1 MSTPTWRAPA
11 AVISQLLQAPQQ
23 FGFFQAVRLLEQWVG
38 LEAVQ
43 FHNSVSMSFAPSEIE
58 SLQAHWTSPK
68 AVGLAGPE
76 PVFAPVSAPVYGPV
90 SAPAALPVSLPGA
103 IALDGALDAHRPTRV
118 DLTPACM
125 GLLGVSGALPLFY
138 TEWLAQA
145 EVKGRDAAARAFLDV
160 FSHRSVTLFYQA
172 WCKHRLGVRH
182 EQEALRHRASQHPN
196 PAAQQAAMSQAK
208 APAPVPRAFVAEVLA
223 LSGMGLKG
231 LRHRLGAERGGVSDE
246 ALAYF
251 AGTLQ
256 QRTLP
261 MAQLQR
267 LLTHYLG
274 VPVSIEPYVGRWY
287 TLPADSRTVLGKDAS
302 HVVASG
308 GGVLGRSAMLGERV
322 WQRNLCVRLVLG
334 PLDRTPF
341 LRFLPGGAG
350 AHALRQWLRLL
361 VGPALEVEVQ
371 LRLRRDAVAAC
382 ALSSDRSPLSGRLG
396 WETFLLSGPSSTDRD
411 DVHYDICPG
420 GPEPMPHPSTHPST
434 PVNDHP
440 AWV

>member
-1 MSTPTWRAPA
+1 M
-11 AVISQLLQAPQQ
+11 SQLLEAPQQ

-43 FHNSVSMSFAPSEIE
+43 FHNSVSMSFAPSEVE
-58 SLQAHWTSPK
+58 SVRAQWTSPE
-68 AVGLAGPE
+68 AVGLPGPGRS
-76 PVFAPVSAPVYGPV
+76 P
-90 SAPAALPVSLPGA
+90 
-103 IALDGALDAHRPTRV
+103 ALDDAACVGPKDAQRLERI

-138 TEWLAQA
+138 TELLSQA
-145 EVKGRDAAARAFLDV
+145 EVKGGPSAARAFLDV

-182 EQEALRHRASQHPN
+182 EQEAVRHRASQQAE
-196 PAAQQAAMSQAK
+196 AAASA
-208 APAPVPRAFVAEVLA
+208 PRAFVSEVLA
-223 LSGMGLKG
+223 LSGIGLKG
-231 LRHRLGAERGGVSDE
+231 MRHRLGAARGGVSDE

-251 AGTLQ
+251 SGTLQ

-274 VPVSIEPYVGRWY
+274 VPVAIDPFVGRWY
-287 TLPADSRTVLGKDAS
+287 LLPQASRTVLGGSEGEVCA
-302 HVVASG
+302 
-308 GGVLGRSAMLGERV
+308 GVLGRSAMLGERV
-322 WQRNLCVRLVLG
+322 WQRNLCVRLVIG

-350 AHALRQWLRLL
+350 ARALRQWLQLL

-371 LRLRRDAVAAC
+371 LRLRRDAVQGC
-382 ALSSDRSPLSGRLG
+382 ALRSDRSPLVGRLG
-396 WETFLLSGPSSTDRD
+396 WDTFLLSGTPCTDRD
-411 DVHYDICPG
+411 DVQYDICPG
-420 GPEPMPHPSTHPST
+420 APEPMSAACASVGTRAPIHT
-434 PVNDHP
+434 PFNADP

>member
-11 AVISQLLQAPQQ
+11 AVISQLLQTPQQ

-38 LEAVQ
+38 LEEVQ
-43 FHNSVSMSFAPSEIE
+43 FHSSVSMSFAPSEIE
-58 SLQAHWTSPK
+58 SLQAHWTSPE
-68 AVGLAGPE
+68 AVGLAGLE
-76 PVFAPVSAPVYGPV
+76 S
-90 SAPAALPVSLPGA
+90 VSLPGA
-103 IALDGALDAHRPTRV
+103 MALDSAEGAHRPARV
-118 DLTPACM
+118 DMTPACM

-160 FSHRSVTLFYQA
+160 FNHRSVTLFYQA

-182 EQEALRHRASQHPN
+182 EQEALRHLASQHPH
-196 PAAQQAAMSQAK
+196 PAAIPLAK
-208 APAPVPRAFVAEVLA
+208 APAPLPRAFVAEVLA

-231 LRHRLGAERGGVSDE
+231 MRHRLGAERGGVSDE

-287 TLPADSRTVLGKDAS
+287 TLPAGSRTVLGKDAS
-302 HVVASG
+302 HTVAAG

-350 AHALRQWLRLL
+350 AQALRQWLRLL

-371 LRLRRDAVAAC
+371 LRLRRDAVAPC
-382 ALSSDRSPLSGRLG
+382 TLSSDRPPLSGRLG
-396 WETFLLSGPSSTDRD
+396 WETFLLSGPASADRD

-420 GPEPMPHPSTHPST
+420 APEPMPHP
-434 PVNDHP
+434 
-440 AWV
+440 